1 VIATVISKK
10 DKLCRRIIDWGI
22 VGIIVF
28 SPLPAASVYEWS
40 IFTIQIT
47 VLVMMIAYLLLSTK
61 PAVNKLLLPS
71 LKWPKYLFIGFF
83 IFILLQIIP
92 LPKFLI
98 KLLSPNSYSFREMFS
113 IGLSDLKFISLSV
126 VPAHTLQQ
134 GLEIFTYFLL
144 GFLIIKTVS
153 SQQQIRR
160 IVYALIGMGIFQ
172 AFYGLFELYNKT
184 PRILFYKKIYNL
196 DSVCGTFVNRNHL
209 SGYLEM
215 IIPLTIGLIIARIDL
230 FSFAGM
236 KIKEK
241 ILRLTEKGMAVNL
254 LLSFGIIVM
263 SLAVIFSK
271 SRSGVFVLVFS
282 FILMFEFTVFYFTKQ
297 MKQKEWAIKFLK
309 ILFIAII
316 IISFYIGIGA
326 TLERFAFNEVLK
338 ADRLTVWN
346 FTLTII
352 SDFPLFGSGLGTY
365 ASVYLAY
372 EDRGKMAI
380 YDHAHNDYLEYL
392 SDLGIIGL
400 LLLLGGIIFIVI
412 KAFSVWR
419 IRGHPEV
426 KGLALGGI
434 VAVINIL
441 IHSITDFNLQI
452 PANILLFI
460 VILSLTI
467 VLAFYKKRT
476 TRGQSS
482 Q

>member
-1 VIATVISKK
+1 VTTAVISKK
-10 DKLCRRIIDWGI
+10 DKLCRRIVDWGI
-22 VGIIVF
+22 VGLIVF

-40 IFTIQIT
+40 IFIIQIT
-47 VLVMMIAYLLLSTK
+47 VLTMMIAYLLLNTK
-61 PAVNKLLLPS
+61 PPANKLLLSS

-92 LPKFLI
+92 LPKLLV
-98 KLLSPNSYSFREMFS
+98 KVLSPNSYSFREMFS
-113 IGLSDLKFISLSV
+113 MGLSDSKFISLSV

-144 GFLIIKTVS
+144 GFLIIKTVV
-153 SQQQIRR
+153 SQLQIRR
-160 IVYALIGMGIFQ
+160 IFYALIGMGIFQ
-172 AFYGLFELYNKT
+172 AFYGLFELYNKN
-184 PRILFYKKIYNL
+184 PRILFYKKAYNL

-215 IIPLTIGLIIARIDL
+215 IIPLAIGLIIARIDL

-241 ILRLTEKGMAVNL
+241 ILQLAEKGLAVNL
-254 LLSFGIIVM
+254 LLSFSILGM

-271 SRSGVFVLVFS
+271 SRSGVFVLVFT
-282 FILMFEFTVFYFTKQ
+282 FILMFEFTVFYFGKQ
-297 MKQKEWAIKFLK
+297 GQQKKWVTKFLK
-309 ILFIAII
+309 IMFITII
-316 IISFYIGIGA
+316 IISLYIGIGA
-326 TLERFAFNEVLK
+326 TLERFALNKVLK
-338 ADRLTVWN
+338 ADRVPVWN
-346 FTLTII
+346 FTLKII
-352 SDFPLFGSGLGTY
+352 SDFPLVGSGLGTY
-365 ASVYLAY
+365 ASVFLAY
-372 EDRGKMAI
+372 DNRGRLSI
-380 YDHAHNDYLEYL
+380 YSHAHNDYLEYL

-400 LLLLGGIIFIVI
+400 LLLLGAVLFIII

-419 IRGHPEV
+419 TRGHPEV

-452 PANILLFI
+452 PANMLLFT

-467 VLAFYKKRT
+467 VVVFYKKR
-476 TRGQSS
+476 SEKV
-482 Q
+482 